1 MGIRVNLLKSI
12 SAADLSATNL
22 STDGAAN
29 GNAALC
35 PCKPGGGNRLL
46 FRHDLC
52 LRHSGSRLAGV
63 SDFSVC
69 IQEREQKA
77 FCESDADVADNRTFV
92 ERGGVFRMPL
102 VGRYAYRLHKRRV
115 WRSVWRFEGAI
126 RAVQPIS
133 KRRFYTADQL
143 KGGYIMAY
151 CGKCGTKIEDD
162 VKFCPSCGASTEIP
176 TMDATTDFGARVQ
189 SLNNTADTTTAFN
202 NADIEQNKVMAILS
216 YLSFLVLVPLFAVK
230 NSPFA
235 RYHTNQGLV
244 LFIVEVIIGVIY
256 NVLRWILP
264 YGLLWRTVGWI
275 YSLCSLGFL
284 VLTVIGIINVV
295 NGRKKKLPIIGD
307 IKLIK

>member
-1 MGIRVNLLKSI
+1 
-12 SAADLSATNL
+12 
-22 STDGAAN
+22 
-29 GNAALC
+29 
-35 PCKPGGGNRLL
+35 
-46 FRHDLC
+46 
-52 LRHSGSRLAGV
+52 
-63 SDFSVC
+63 
-69 IQEREQKA
+69 
-77 FCESDADVADNRTFV
+77 
-92 ERGGVFRMPL
+92 
-102 VGRYAYRLHKRRV
+102 
-115 WRSVWRFEGAI
+115 
-126 RAVQPIS
+126 
-133 KRRFYTADQL
+133 
-143 KGGYIMAY
+143 MAY